1 MFGALSLILIAT
13 LAFELWQRSKTREF
27 VLAAGSSTG
36 ESYILGNALKTV
48 VQRHYPKI
56 RIRLLV
62 TGGTVENI
70 RMIEDGRAQLAAA
83 QADVLPGPRARL
95 LAVLYDDRFQLL
107 VSKASAIRNFADL
120 HDKRI
125 ALSQEG
131 GQFQSFLSLAK
142 HFDLRETDFHFVG
155 ATDQDADDAFTHG
168 QADALFRVR
177 ALGDPSIQQL
187 IESGKALLLP
197 IEQAAAMKI
206 KNPAFESGLIPQGAY
221 SGNPPIPDRDI
232 PTVAVRRL
240 LLARDDCNPAAMR
253 AITGV
258 LMERRQEIM
267 NEVPRG
273 MVAVGLLLA
282 QVRQP
287 DPDQRGGLS
296 PALDLGAASF
306 YNKDKPSFL
315 LQHADYVGLIVT
327 LIVMAASWMW
337 EIQRWMGRKQ
347 KNTADHYSDR
357 AIALMSVA
365 KETNSMQA
373 LEDIWRR
380 LLAIL
385 SEAVQ
390 DLDADTLS
398 EESFNSFRSILQIA
412 MDVTRDRR
420 AMILASSQSVS
431 GVIPFHMEH

>member
-1 MFGALSLILIAT
+1 MVFGALSLMVIAA
-13 LAFELWQRSKTREF
+13 LSFALWQRSKTQEF

-56 RIRLLV
+56 RIRLLE
-62 TGGTVENI
+62 TGGTVENL
-70 RMIEDGRAQLAAA
+70 RMIEEGHAQLADA

-120 HDKRI
+120 RNKRI

-142 HFDLRETDFHFVG
+142 HFDLSQTDFHFVG
-155 ATDQDADDAFTHG
+155 ATDKDADSAFTRG
-168 QADALFRVR
+168 QADAVFRVR
-177 ALGDPSIQQL
+177 TLGDPSIQQL
-187 IESGKALLLP
+187 IESDQAVLLP

-232 PTVAVRRL
+232 PTVAVPRL
-240 LLARDDCNPAAMR
+240 LLAREDCNPAAMR
-253 AITGV
+253 AITEV
-258 LMERRQEIM
+258 LLERRQEIM

-273 MVAVGLLLA
+273 MAAVRLLLA
-282 QVRQP
+282 QARQP
-287 DPDQRGGLS
+287 DQREGLS
-296 PALDLGAASF
+296 PAIHPGAASF

-337 EIQRWMGRKQ
+337 ELKQWMQKQQ